1 MKNGNFKKDP
11 QWRASHLRSFKYKIA
26 KQLVKED
33 LTDENGEYYQM
44 AWDHAIMF
52 PLMEMAC
59 ERVKFVEDIL
69 YVYNDTNPLNVH
81 KVDRQGQIDIAEKIR
96 LGHPKKERI

>member
-1 MKNGNFKKDP
+1 M
-11 QWRASHLRSFKYKIA
+11 A

-52 PLMEMAC
+52 TLMEMAC
-59 ERVKFVEDIL
+59 ERVKFVKDLL
-69 YVYNDTNPLNVH
+69 YVYNDDNPINVH
-81 KVDRQGQIDIAEKIR
+81 KIDRQNQIDTAEKIR
-96 LGHPKKERI
+96 LGHPKKERVA